1 MSEYIVDLDMLKDVL
16 SLIPWATNSDGELY
30 VRLMEVYFKNSG
42 SYGESAVNIPV
53 TINNIPVGF
62 VSEVNEEYVTC
73 CLWDRYI
80 IKERIGYNVCSKE
93 QNIHSIGF
101 EIGLP

>member
-1 MSEYIVDLDMLKDVL
+1 
-16 SLIPWATNSDGELY
+16 
-30 VRLMEVYFKNSG
+30 MEVYFKNDG

-53 TINNIPVGF
+53 TVNNMPVGF
-62 VSEVNEEYVTC
+62 VSEVNEGCVTC

-80 IKERIGYNVCSKE
+80 TKELIDYNLCSKE

-101 EIGLP
+101 QIG